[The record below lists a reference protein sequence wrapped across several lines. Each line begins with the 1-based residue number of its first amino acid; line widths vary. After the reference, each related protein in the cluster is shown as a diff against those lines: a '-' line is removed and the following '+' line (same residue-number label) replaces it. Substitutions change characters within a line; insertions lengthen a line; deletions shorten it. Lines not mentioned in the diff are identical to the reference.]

1 MSKKT
6 DNLFKICIWVKH
18 LPYSSFC
25 QKCRDLRVFI
35 RETLKIL
42 ESCLCSTFDKFQVCS
57 LTHWLT
63 VLETRLMLIWLMK
76 MPFIFLFSL
85 TRICQK
91 LMIILTRRSPW
102 EVFVLVWYLLKTE
115 LWDLWRWRIKS
126 FKTTL
131 NATEI
136 NKNSRAACNG
146 KLHKHIFI
154 NTCCAAIG
162 ASFPATQTWSTGHMS
177 PHNRQ
182 GPFTHHHWAKCVN
195 LSYKSPPLNM
205 WGDMSSQR
213 YLRAIVSPRVQSL
226 QAHIV

>member
-6 DNLFKICIWVKH
+6 DNLFKICI
-18 LPYSSFC
+18 Y
-25 QKCRDLRVFI
+25 
-35 RETLKIL
+35 
-42 ESCLCSTFDKFQVCS
+42 
-57 LTHWLT
+57 HWLT

-102 EVFVLVWYLLKTE
+102 EVFVLVWYLLVKTE

-131 NATEI
+131 NAIEM

-146 KLHKHIFI
+146 KLHKQIFI

-162 ASFPATQTWSTGHMS
+162 ASFPATQRWSTGHMS

-182 GPFTHHHWAKCVN
+182 GPFTHHQWAKCVN